1 MGFGRPAPI
10 RIDNE
15 LPALA
20 QFTFS
25 LHSQGANSRRRIRD
39 ILEILNAE
47 FWHALCFLS
56 CMQDSQT
63 SETTQKTIEETIV
76 SGILSAK
83 IRPGTRLSENQLATL
98 FGVSRTRVREA
109 MMRLE
114 TRGIVHVSPRRGWFV
129 VEPSAE
135 EAIAVYEA
143 RRVIEAGL
151 LRSMRVLT
159 DEGHKA
165 LDAHL
170 NEEKSAMAAG
180 DRQRLT
186 YLMGDFHIRIA
197 ELSGNAII
205 VDILRDLTARTIL
218 ISMLYQSEFHATQS
232 HDGHCRIFEAM
243 QAGDFGR
250 AAELSVEHL
259 DEVEMGLDLT
269 ARPDPLSELRN
280 SLSLPP
286 RTVPPTVRPK
296 KSQLQRSN

>member
-1 MGFGRPAPI
+1 
-10 RIDNE
+10 
-15 LPALA
+15 
-20 QFTFS
+20 
-25 LHSQGANSRRRIRD
+25 
-39 ILEILNAE
+39 
-47 FWHALCFLS
+47 
-56 CMQDSQT
+56 MQDSHT
-63 SETTQKTIEETIV
+63 SESTQKTIEETIV

-98 FGVSRTRVREA
+98 FSVSRTRVREA

-159 DEGHKA
+159 DEGSKA
-165 LDAHL
+165 LDVHL
-170 NEEKSAMAAG
+170 NEEKTAMAAG

-218 ISMLYQSEFHATQS
+218 ISMLYQSEFHAAQS

-243 QAGDFGR
+243 QAGDFVR
-250 AAELSVEHL
+250 AAELSMEHL

-269 ARPDPLSELRN
+269 TRPDPLSELRS

-286 RTVPPTVRPK
+286 KTVPSV
-296 KSQLQRSN
+296 SQLSDPKNHNFKGAIKTC

>member
-1 MGFGRPAPI
+1 
-10 RIDNE
+10 
-15 LPALA
+15 
-20 QFTFS
+20 
-25 LHSQGANSRRRIRD
+25 
-39 ILEILNAE
+39 
-47 FWHALCFLS
+47 
-56 CMQDSQT
+56 MQDSQT
-63 SETTQKTIEETIV
+63 SETTQKSIEATIV

-83 IRPGTRLSENQLATL
+83 IRPGTRLGENQLAAL

-135 EAIAVYEA
+135 DAIAVYEA
-143 RRVIEAGL
+143 RRIVEAGL
-151 LRSMRVLT
+151 LRSMRTLT
-159 DEGHKA
+159 DEGSKA

-170 NEEKSAMAAG
+170 TEERNAMAAG

-218 ISMLYQSEFHATQS
+218 ISMLYQSEFHAAQS
-232 HDGHCRIFEAM
+232 HKGHCRIFEAM
-243 QAGDFGR
+243 RAGDFVR

-259 DEVEMGLDLT
+259 DDVEMGLDLT
-269 ARPDPLSELRN
+269 ARPDPLSDLRS

-286 RTVPPTVRPK
+286 QNRILTSQTQKP
-296 KSQLQRSN
+296 QLQRSN

>member
-1 MGFGRPAPI
+1 
-10 RIDNE
+10 
-15 LPALA
+15 
-20 QFTFS
+20 
-25 LHSQGANSRRRIRD
+25 
-39 ILEILNAE
+39 
-47 FWHALCFLS
+47 
-56 CMQDSQT
+56 MQESQT
-63 SETTQKTIEETIV
+63 SETTQKSIEATIV

-83 IRPGTRLSENQLATL
+83 IRPGTRLGENQLALL

-135 EAIAVYEA
+135 DAIAVYEA
-143 RRVIEAGL
+143 RRVVEAGL
-151 LRSMRVLT
+151 LRSMGVLS
-159 DEGHKA
+159 EAGRKA

-170 NEEKSAMAAG
+170 NEERNAMAAG

-197 ELSGNAII
+197 ELSGNTII

-218 ISMLYQSEFHATQS
+218 ISMLYQSEFHAVQS
-232 HDGHCRIFEAM
+232 HEGHCRIFEAM
-243 QAGDFGR
+243 QAGDFVR

-269 ARPDPLSELRN
+269 ARPDPLSDLRS
-280 SLSLPP
+280 SLSLPLKAASSIA
-286 RTVPPTVRPK
+286 RQSGPK
-296 KSQLQRSN
+296 TTTSKEQ